1 MTGTDAALRGGAV
14 VLDPAGCNALQESAS
29 GLLVPRAVL
38 QGVAPGGA
46 LGTARSVDIDVQ
58 APAAGSCPET
68 WTVGARLTPVSGQT
82 SGVVGLDGSPANT
95 WVPVTGAQL
104 VLPAVGLYEVTAD
117 VQGSIA
123 WGVGVTNAIIDAR
136 IFDVTVGAEVPM
148 TARRVILFTDQA
160 AEGTNGIQ
168 ANAAAAALYQ
178 VAGPTTIRVEGSWRT
193 DSGTTSQ
200 KVVWAHNFRFR
211 KVSD

>member
-1 MTGTDAALRGGAV
+1 M
-14 VLDPAGCNALQESAS
+14 
-29 GLLVPRAVL
+29 
-38 QGVAPGGA
+38 
-46 LGTARSVDIDVQ
+46 DIDVQ
-58 APAAGSCPET
+58 APVAGACPEK
-68 WTVGARLTPVSGQT
+68 WTIGARLTPASGQT
-82 SGVVGLDGSPANT
+82 AGVVALDAAPAST
-95 WVPVTGAQL
+95 WVAVTGAQL
-104 VLPAVGLYEVTAD
+104 VLPEAGVYEVVAD

-136 IFDVTVGAEVPM
+136 IFDLTAGAEVPL

-168 ANAAAAALYQ
+168 ANASAAALYQ
-178 VAGPTTIRVEGSWRT
+178 VTGPTTIRVEGAWRT

-200 KVVWAHNFRFR
+200 KVVWAQNFRFR